1 MIEGSEKE
9 LGKMARFSINEV
21 KRINSSEYENSE
33 FAIGKMGFLSTRPNS
48 HQLNISETVL
58 KESAPSVLG
67 KWIVADMTG
76 VVDAGTH
83 TEQEYIVGMVPR
95 DQEVDFVYDEDGY
108 LKSYVDVII
117 SKVYAKNYC
126 AMFES
131 DNLRNVSVEMNV
143 HTSEEDEHEVLDF
156 NIVGVTT
163 LGKHINPS
171 CPGSDIVFTRF
182 SETEANA
189 FFEDC
194 KKKCSNLENF
204 MDQRKNK
211 MSEEKKYKIDKSK
224 EALSDK
230 PWGEVDKTKLRNDIM
245 GASNK
250 NTLVK
255 DVYMLVEDG
264 WEDAPSEHL
273 KYPVMELKGDT
284 FVYNRDGLSSAL
296 GYAKKENVSSVV
308 SKVEKIQRKLGLFK
322 EGKEADTEMSTKY
335 FDEIEGRKAW
345 ADVIEE
351 VQEHEGRDAYVD
363 SIEKDHI
370 IYTKDDVRYRVEA
383 DIKVDKD
390 DKTVDADIHWDT
402 VKKDKDQKM
411 SEKKEMSI
419 DEAMAEIDRLSK
431 DVEDNKNIIMDKDKQ
446 MKDMEKELSELRV
459 FKEAADKQTLA
470 ASVESVMSEVK
481 DCLSDDKYKE
491 FRDEGLQCSVDGVDA
506 WANKVKAFCFETGVK
521 KKAQKGTMWS
531 FANPVQ
537 VESKINSIW

>member
-255 DVYMLVEDG
+255 DVYMLIEDG

-446 MKDMEKELSELRV
+446 MKDMEKELSELRA

>member
-48 HQLNISETVL
+48 HQLNISETLL

-446 MKDMEKELSELRV
+446 MKDMEKELSELRA

>member
-284 FVYNRDGLSSAL
+284 FVYNRDGLSSPL

-446 MKDMEKELSELRV
+446 MKDMEKELSELRA

>member
-171 CPGSDIVFTRF
+171 CSGSDIVFTRF

-446 MKDMEKELSELRV
+446 MKDMEKELSELRA

>member
-83 TEQEYIVGMVPR
+83 TKQEYIVGMVPR

-194 KKKCSNLENF
+194 KKKCSNLKNF

-322 EGKEADTEMSTKY
+322 ERKEADTEMSTKY

-446 MKDMEKELSELRV
+446 MEDMEKELSELRA
-459 FKEAADKQTLA
+459 FKEAVDKQTLA

-531 FANPVQ
+531 FADPVQ

>member
-446 MKDMEKELSELRV
+446 MKDMEKELSELRA

-491 FRDEGLQCSVDGVDA
+491 FRDEGLQYSVDGVDA

>member
-446 MKDMEKELSELRV
+446 MKDMEKELSELRA

-537 VESKINSIW
+537 VENKINSIW

>member
-431 DVEDNKNIIMDKDKQ
+431 DIEDNKNIIMDKDKQ
-446 MKDMEKELSELRV
+446 MKDMEKELSELRA

>member
-230 PWGEVDKTKLRNDIM
+230 PWSEVDKTKLRNDIM

-446 MKDMEKELSELRV
+446 MKDMEKELSELRA

>member
-95 DQEVDFVYDEDGY
+95 DQEVDFVYDKDGY

-156 NIVGVTT
+156 NIVGVVT

-446 MKDMEKELSELRV
+446 MKDMEKELSEFRA

>member
-204 MDQRKNK
+204 MDQRKNR

-446 MKDMEKELSELRV
+446 MKDMEKELSELRA

-506 WANKVKAFCFETGVK
+506 WVNKVKAFCFETGVK